1 MHPYSPLP
9 GPLPQQAA
17 ERQGLPRL
25 GCSRGPGTHSRVH
38 PPRPPAGGRSVSNT
52 LSQSFEMYFNWLVSS
67 ITNPC
72 LISRVLLLPSIG
84 GFHTW
89 DRCNKGAQ
97 SGRSLPPEGFLAA
110 EAPATAGAHQDTLT
124 LMGKAGPHAP
134 PHRCGSRP
142 REGGREGG
150 RQPSGHCIGG
160 ADSEAW
166 SNNGFRTSISP
177 VCERWR

>member
-97 SGRSLPPEGFLAA
+97 SGRSLQGLPWWSHGLDPTLPRQGAFPPVHPLSFFGVILVALLLLDA
-110 EAPATAGAHQDTLT
+110 QY
-124 LMGKAGPHAP
+124 P
-134 PHRCGSRP
+134 PFSPCPPLSGSGSSQHLHLCSSCHR
-142 REGGREGG
+142 
-150 RQPSGHCIGG
+150 H
-160 ADSEAW
+160 SE
-166 SNNGFRTSISP
+166 
-177 VCERWR
+177 